1 MFRTREVVDPKV
13 EQLQK
18 ETMKEINNDF
28 EELRQLLWERLE
40 RDTTETAVSVDEC

>member
-1 MFRTREVVDPKV
+1 
-13 EQLQK
+13 LQK
-18 ETMKEINNDF
+18 ETMKEIINDF